1 VTVFYG
7 GGWLMGRVRREKAT
21 ITLNTNDLRLLTQIR
36 DELGLA
42 SIADTV
48 RTLIHLY
55 VELHNLGINPLAAPE
70 LLKTYESIN
79 KKLDEITELIKLI
92 KPVKEVKKIEAKEVI
107 PG

>member
-1 VTVFYG
+1 
-7 GGWLMGRVRREKAT
+7 MGRVRREKAT

-70 LLKTYESIN
+70 LLKNYRSIT
-79 KKLDEITELIKLI
+79 KKIDELIKL
-92 KPVKEVKKIEAKEVI
+92 VKSMKETEAVI
-107 PG
+107 QSAQE